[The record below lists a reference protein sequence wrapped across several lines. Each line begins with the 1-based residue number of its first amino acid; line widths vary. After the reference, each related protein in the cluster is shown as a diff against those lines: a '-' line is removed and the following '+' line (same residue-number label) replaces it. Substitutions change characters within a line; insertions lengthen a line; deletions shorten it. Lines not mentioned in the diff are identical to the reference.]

1 MKRYTHDYTKAAKAN
16 AYMYAALQEARRVN
30 LAGVVEQILNARW
43 LMDEYLASD
52 NMVPSEDIAFG
63 WYRAEEVDHKL

>member
-1 MKRYTHDYTKAAKAN
+1 MKRYTHDYTKAAEAN
-16 AYMYAALQEARRVN
+16 AHMYAAYLAARTGDKDRAVKH
-30 LAGVVEQILNARW
+30 ILNARQ

-63 WYRAEEVDHKL
+63 WCRAEEVEQNM

>member
-16 AYMYAALQEARRVN
+16 AYMYAALQEARRDN
-30 LAGVVEQILNARW
+30 LSEAIKQILNARQ

-52 NMVPSEDIAFG
+52 NMIQDEDTAHG
-63 WYRAEEVDHKL
+63 WYNPDEVDQTL

>member
-16 AYMYAALQEARRVN
+16 AHMYAALQEARRDN
-30 LAGVVEQILNARW
+30 LPGSIKQILNARR

-52 NMVPSEDIAFG
+52 NMLPDEDTAHG
-63 WYRAEEVDHKL
+63 WYNPDEVDKML

>member
-1 MKRYTHDYTKAAKAN
+1 MKRYTHDYTKAAVAHE
-16 AYMYAALQEARRVN
+16 YMYFAYLAARTGDKDRAVKH
-30 LAGVVEQILNARW
+30 ILNARQ

-52 NMVPSEDIAFG
+52 NMVPSEAIAYG

>member
-1 MKRYTHDYTKAAKAN
+1 MQKYTHDYTKAAKSN
-16 AYMYAALQEARRVN
+16 AYMYAALQEARRDN
-30 LAGVVEQILNARW
+30 LAGAIKQILNARR
-43 LMDEYLASD
+43 LMDEYLSSD

>member
-16 AYMYAALQEARRVN
+16 AYMYAAFQEARRDN
-30 LAGVVEQILNARW
+30 LAGAIEQILNARR

-52 NMVPSEDIAFG
+52 NMVPDDDTVRG
-63 WYRAEEVDHKL
+63 WYDPYEVDQIL

>member
-16 AYMYAALQEARRVN
+16 AYMYAALQEARRDN
-30 LAGVVEQILNARW
+30 LAGAKEQILNARQ

-52 NMVPSEDIAFG
+52 NMVPSDDIAFG
-63 WYRAEEVDHKL
+63 WCRAEEVEQNM